1 MPIINQIVKGGGGSA
16 PAHYVEKGVSSGTLV
31 NNAASFI
38 DLTGVTDLGG
48 FALAYAYYGNMNI
61 NPNVNMSSLTQIS
74 GRYAL
79 FYTFAHSGITSLD
92 MSNVTQI
99 TGSNACENMC
109 AECSLLTSVDLGSLG
124 DITGLSASFQD
135 CSNLTSV
142 DLSGATAISGA
153 DSTFYGCTGLT
164 SIDLHNVTIIYYAN
178 QMFYSCTSLA
188 TADVSGV
195 EEITNNAA
203 NSMFVGC
210 TSLTTM
216 TWTSLNKLW
225 AQALYD
231 AYFGS
236 GIQTLYFPALTTF
249 GDDVDPVN
257 NPDSDPFYYM
267 LEGVDGCTVHFP
279 AALQATIGNWPS
291 VQSGFEGTNTTVLFD
306 L

>member
-1 MPIINQIVKGGGGSA
+1 MIINQIVKGGGGSA
-16 PAHYVEKGVSSGTLV
+16 PAHYIEKSVSNGKLV
-31 NNAASFI
+31 NGASSFI
-38 DLTGVTDLGG
+38 DLTGVTDLDS
-48 FALAYAYYGNMNI
+48 FALAYAYYDNMNI
-61 NPNVNMSSLTQIS
+61 TAVDMSSLTQIS
-74 GRYAL
+74 GASAL
-79 FYTFAHSGITSLD
+79 FHALHSSGVTTLN
-92 MSNVTQI
+92 MSNVTQV
-99 TGSNACENMC
+99 TGSNACESMC
-109 AECSLLTSVDLGSLG
+109 RECTSLTSVNLSSLG
-124 DITGLSASFQD
+124 DINGMPYAFAG

-142 DLSGATAISGA
+142 NVSSATAISNA
-153 DSTFYGCTGLT
+153 ESMFDGCTSLA
-164 SIDLHNVTIIYYAN
+164 SIDLSNVTIIYYAN
-178 QMFYSCTSLA
+178 GMFGGCTSLA
-188 TADVSGV
+188 TVDVSGV
-195 EEITNNAA
+195 EEITTNSGNN
-203 NSMFVGC
+203 MFYGC

-231 AYFGS
+231 AYAYS

-279 AALQATIGNWPS
+279 AALQATIGSWPS